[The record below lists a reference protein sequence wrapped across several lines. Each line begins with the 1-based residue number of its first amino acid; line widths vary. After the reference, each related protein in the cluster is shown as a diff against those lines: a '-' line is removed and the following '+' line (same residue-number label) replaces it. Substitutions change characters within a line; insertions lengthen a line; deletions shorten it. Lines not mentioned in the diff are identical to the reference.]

1 MSSKSIVQSK
11 PFAITLDVGS
21 SLLNKTGT
29 WRTERPIYLD
39 RLPPCNHACP
49 AGENIQLWLGYAE
62 ESGYEDAW
70 RQIMEDNPLPAT
82 MGRVCYHPCEAG
94 CNRAHLDEAVGI
106 NSVERFLGD
115 QALKHG
121 WQIDPGQATGK
132 RVMIVGAGPGGLS
145 AAYHLRCFGHEVIIY
160 DANPQAGGMIRYGIP
175 KYRMPREKLR
185 AEIAR
190 IEAMGVTI
198 NLGTRIDD
206 VLTAKQEGKFDA
218 VFLCIGAQVPR
229 RTDIPVA
236 SDTPM
241 LDAVAIL
248 RDTELD
254 NPTKLKGRVVIYG
267 GGNTAID
274 VARTAVRMGA
284 ISTTLI
290 VLEAREHMPAHLF
303 EVEEA
308 LEEGAV
314 LKCLRSIKQVESNVV
329 TLERMRATNER
340 WPEPTGEFETIEAN
354 VVVQAIGQDIDAD
367 FLQNVS
373 GLEIKDGVVQINGS
387 MQTGADG
394 IFAGGDM
401 VPSIRTVTAAIGH
414 GKKAAR
420 NIDAYLRDKKFIPP
434 DKHEIVTFDMLNAW
448 YYSDA
453 PRSVRP
459 MLDVVRRKTGFAEV
473 VGDLDEDIASF
484 EARRCM
490 SCGNCFECDNCYG
503 VCPDNAITKLGPGKR
518 FEFKYD
524 YCKGCSICATECPC
538 GAIKMVLEDI

>member
-473 VGDLDEDIASF
+473 VGDLDEDNASF

-503 VCPDNAITKLGPGKR
+503 VCPDNAITKLGPDKR

-524 YCKGCSICATECPC
+524 YCKGCAICATECPC